1 MKRSM
6 IALLVALTL
15 GMGTTATAQ
24 KPNKQYGDR
33 TEMRT
38 KMATRMAN
46 ELKLDD
52 NTQTWFIPLYAEYQD
67 TLRSVRREFTIKP
80 APELLKP
87 KADNDKEK
95 TDKKD
100 CKKDCK
106 KAPKAL
112 TDAEAQ
118 QMIDNTFAREERL
131 LSLKRAYYDK
141 FKAKLTPQQLVT
153 LFCSKPNRG
162 TASGRQQFGGRQ
174 GGMRQGGQFGGPQG
188 GMMPMGG
195 GFDD

>member
-52 NTQTWFIPLYAEYQD
+52 NTQAWFIPLYAEYQD
-67 TLRSVRREFTIKP
+67 TLRSVRRKFAIKP

-95 TDKKD
+95 TDKKNS
-100 CKKDCK
+100 K

-118 QMIDNTFAREERL
+118 QMIDNTFAREERT

-153 LFCSKPNRG
+153 LFCKPNRG
-162 TASGRQQFGGRQ
+162 TAPGRQQFGGRQ

>member
-52 NTQTWFIPLYAEYQD
+52 NTQAWFIPLYAEYQD

-87 KADNDKEK
+87 KADNDKEQ
-95 TDKKD
+95 TD
-100 CKKDCK
+100 KKDCK

-112 TDAEAQ
+112 TDTEAQ

-153 LFCSKPNRG
+153 LFCKPNRN
-162 TASGRQQFGGRQ
+162 TAPGRQQFGGRQ

>member
-1 MKRSM
+1 M

-24 KPNKQYGDR
+24 KQNKQYGDR

-52 NTQTWFIPLYAEYQD
+52 NTQAWFIPLYAEYQD
-67 TLRSVRREFTIKP
+67 TLCSVRREFTIKP

-95 TDKKD
+95 TDKKNS
-100 CKKDCK
+100 K

-118 QMIDNTFAREERL
+118 QMIDNTFAREERT

-153 LFCSKPNRG
+153 LFCSKPDRG
-162 TASGRQQFGGRQ
+162 AAPGRQQLGGRQ

>member
-52 NTQTWFIPLYAEYQD
+52 NTQAWFIPLYAEYQD
-67 TLRSVRREFTIKP
+67 TLRSVRREFTTKP

-95 TDKKD
+95 TDKKNS
-100 CKKDCK
+100 K
-106 KAPKAL
+106 KAPKVL

-118 QMIDNTFAREERL
+118 QMIDNTFAREERV

-162 TASGRQQFGGRQ
+162 TAPGRQQFGGRQ

-188 GMMPMGG
+188 GMMPMGS

>member
-15 GMGTTATAQ
+15 CMSTTATAQ
-24 KPNKQYGDR
+24 KQNKQYGDR

-52 NTQTWFIPLYAEYQD
+52 NTQAWFIPLYAEYQD

-80 APELLKP
+80 APELLAP

-95 TDKKD
+95 TDKKNS
-100 CKKDCK
+100 K

-118 QMIDNTFAREERL
+118 QMIDNTFAREERT

-153 LFCSKPNRG
+153 LFCSKPNHG
-162 TASGRQQFGGRQ
+162 TAPGRQQFGGRQ

>member
-1 MKRSM
+1 M

-24 KPNKQYGDR
+24 KQNRKNGDR

-52 NTQTWFIPLYAEYQD
+52 NTQAWFIPLYAEYQD

-80 APELLKP
+80 APEQLKP

-95 TDKKD
+95 TDKKNS
-100 CKKDCK
+100 K

-118 QMIDNTFAREERL
+118 QMIDNTFAREERV

-153 LFCSKPNRG
+153 LFCSKPNHG
-162 TASGRQQFGGRQ
+162 TAPGRQQFGGRQ

>member
-52 NTQTWFIPLYAEYQD
+52 NTQAWFIPLYAEYRD

-80 APELLKP
+80 APEQLKP

-95 TDKKD
+95 TDKKNS
-100 CKKDCK
+100 K
-106 KAPKAL
+106 KAPKVL

-118 QMIDNTFAREERL
+118 QMIDNTFAREERI
-131 LSLKRAYYDK
+131 LSLKRTYYDK

-153 LFCSKPNRG
+153 LFCSKPNRN
-162 TASGRQQFGGRQ
+162 TAPGRQQFGGRQ
-174 GGMRQGGQFGGPQG
+174 GGMRQSGQFGGPQG

>member
-52 NTQTWFIPLYAEYQD
+52 NTQAWFIPLYTEYQD
-67 TLRSVRREFTIKP
+67 TLRSVHREFAIKP

-95 TDKKD
+95 TD
-100 CKKDCK
+100 KKDCK

-118 QMIDNTFAREERL
+118 QMIDNTFAREERT

-153 LFCSKPNRG
+153 LFCSKPDRG
-162 TASGRQQFGGRQ
+162 AVPGRQQFGGRQ

-188 GMMPMGG
+188 GMMPMGS

>member
-24 KPNKQYGDR
+24 KQNRKNSDR

-52 NTQTWFIPLYAEYQD
+52 NTQAWFIPLYAEYQD

-95 TDKKD
+95 TDKKNS
-100 CKKDCK
+100 K

-153 LFCSKPNRG
+153 LFCSKPNHG
-162 TASGRQQFGGRQ
+162 TAPGRQQFGGRQ

-188 GMMPMGG
+188 GMMPMGS

>member
-52 NTQTWFIPLYAEYQD
+52 NTQAWFIPLYAEYQD

-95 TDKKD
+95 TDKKNS
-100 CKKDCK
+100 K

-118 QMIDNTFAREERL
+118 QMIDNTFAREERT
-131 LSLKRAYYDK
+131 LSLKRAYYEK

-153 LFCSKPNRG
+153 LFCSKPNHG
-162 TASGRQQFGGRQ
+162 TAPGRLQFGGRQ

>member
-24 KPNKQYGDR
+24 KPNKKYGDR

-52 NTQTWFIPLYAEYQD
+52 NTQAWFIPLYAEYQD

-95 TDKKD
+95 TDKKNS
-100 CKKDCK
+100 K

-118 QMIDNTFAREERL
+118 QIIDNTFAREERI
-131 LSLKRAYYDK
+131 LSLKRVYYDK

-153 LFCSKPNRG
+153 LFCSKPNRD
-162 TASGRQQFGGRQ
+162 TVPGRQQFGGRQ

>member
-24 KPNKQYGDR
+24 KQNRKNGDR

-52 NTQTWFIPLYAEYQD
+52 NTQAWFIPLYAEYQD
-67 TLRSVRREFTIKP
+67 TLRSVRRKFTIKP

-95 TDKKD
+95 TGKKNS
-100 CKKDCK
+100 K

-118 QMIDNTFAREERL
+118 QIIDNTFACEERV

-153 LFCSKPNRG
+153 LFCSKPNHG
-162 TASGRQQFGGRQ
+162 TAPGRQQFGGRQ

>member
-24 KPNKQYGDR
+24 KQNRKNGDR

-52 NTQTWFIPLYAEYQD
+52 NTQAWFIPLYAEYQD

-100 CKKDCK
+100 SK

-118 QMIDNTFAREERL
+118 QMIDNTFAREERT
-131 LSLKRAYYDK
+131 LSLKRAYYEK
-141 FKAKLTPQQLVT
+141 FKAKLTPRQLVT
-153 LFCSKPNRG
+153 LFCSKPNHG
-162 TASGRQQFGGRQ
+162 TAPGRQQFGGRQ

>member
-33 TEMRT
+33 TEMCT

-52 NTQTWFIPLYAEYQD
+52 NTQAWFIPLYAEYQD

-95 TDKKD
+95 TDKKNS
-100 CKKDCK
+100 K

-118 QMIDNTFAREERL
+118 QMIDNTFAREERV
-131 LSLKRAYYDK
+131 LSLKRAYYEK

-162 TASGRQQFGGRQ
+162 AVPGRQQFGGRQ

>member
-1 MKRSM
+1 M

-24 KPNKQYGDR
+24 KQNKQYGDR

-38 KMATRMAN
+38 KMATRIAN

-52 NTQTWFIPLYAEYQD
+52 NTQAWFIPLYTEYQD
-67 TLRSVRREFTIKP
+67 TLRSVRREFAFKP
-80 APELLKP
+80 TPELLKP

-95 TDKKD
+95 TD
-100 CKKDCK
+100 KKDCK

-118 QMIDNTFAREERL
+118 QMIDNTFAREERT

-162 TASGRQQFGGRQ
+162 VAPGRQQFGDRQ

>member
-24 KPNKQYGDR
+24 KQNKQYGDR

-52 NTQTWFIPLYAEYQD
+52 NTQAWFIPLYAEYQD
-67 TLRSVRREFTIKP
+67 TLRSVRRKFAIKP

-95 TDKKD
+95 TDKKNS
-100 CKKDCK
+100 K

-118 QMIDNTFAREERL
+118 QMIDNTFAREERV

-153 LFCSKPNRG
+153 LFCSKPNHG
-162 TASGRQQFGGRQ
+162 TAPGRQQFGGRQ
-174 GGMRQGGQFGGPQG
+174 GGMRQGGPVWWSARRHDAHGRRI
-188 GMMPMGG
+188 
-195 GFDD
+195 

>member
-15 GMGTTATAQ
+15 GMSTTATAQ
-24 KPNKQYGDR
+24 KQNKQYGDR

-52 NTQTWFIPLYAEYQD
+52 NTQAWFIPLYAEYQD

-95 TDKKD
+95 TDKKNS
-100 CKKDCK
+100 K

-118 QMIDNTFAREERL
+118 QMIDNTFAREERT

-153 LFCSKPNRG
+153 LFCNKPNRG
-162 TASGRQQFGGRQ
+162 AAPGRQQFGGRQ

>member
-1 MKRSM
+1 MKKSM

-52 NTQTWFIPLYAEYQD
+52 NTQAWFIPLYAEYQD

-95 TDKKD
+95 TDKKNS
-100 CKKDCK
+100 K

-118 QMIDNTFAREERL
+118 QMIDNTFAREERV

-153 LFCSKPNRG
+153 LFCSKPNRD
-162 TASGRQQFGGRQ
+162 TDPGRQQFGGRQ

>member
-1 MKRSM
+1 M

-24 KPNKQYGDR
+24 KQNKQYGDR

-52 NTQTWFIPLYAEYQD
+52 NTQAWFIPLYTEYQD

-80 APELLKP
+80 APEQLKP
-87 KADNDKEK
+87 KVDNDKEQ
-95 TDKKD
+95 TD
-100 CKKDCK
+100 KKDCK

-118 QMIDNTFAREERL
+118 QMIDNTFACEERV

-141 FKAKLTPQQLVT
+141 FKAKLTPQQIVT
-153 LFCSKPNRG
+153 LFCSKPNHG
-162 TASGRQQFGGRQ
+162 MAPGRQQFGSRQ
-174 GGMRQGGQFGGPQG
+174 GGMRQGGQFGSPQG

>member
-1 MKRSM
+1 M

-24 KPNKQYGDR
+24 KQDKKGGDR

-52 NTQTWFIPLYAEYQD
+52 KTQAWFIPLYAEYQD
-67 TLRSVRREFTIKP
+67 TLRSVRREFTMKP
-80 APELLKP
+80 APEQLKP
-87 KADNDKEK
+87 KADKDKEQ

-100 CKKDCK
+100 NK

-118 QMIDNTFAREERL
+118 KMIDNTFAREERE

-153 LFCSKPNRG
+153 IFCRKPQQG
-162 TASGRQQFGGRQ
+162 MGAGRQQFGGRQ

>member
-24 KPNKQYGDR
+24 KQNRKNGDR

-52 NTQTWFIPLYAEYQD
+52 NTQAWFIPLYTEYQD

-87 KADNDKEK
+87 KADNDKEQ
-95 TDKKD
+95 TD
-100 CKKDCK
+100 KKDCK

-118 QMIDNTFAREERL
+118 QMIDNTFAREERT

-153 LFCSKPNRG
+153 LFCSKPNHG
-162 TASGRQQFGGRQ
+162 TAPGRQQFGGRQ

-188 GMMPMGG
+188 GMMPMGS

>member
-52 NTQTWFIPLYAEYQD
+52 NTQAWFIPLYAEYQD

-95 TDKKD
+95 TDKKNS
-100 CKKDCK
+100 K

-118 QMIDNTFAREERL
+118 QMIDNTFAREERI

-153 LFCSKPNRG
+153 LFCKPNRN
-162 TASGRQQFGGRQ
+162 TAPGRQQFGGRQ
-174 GGMRQGGQFGGPQG
+174 GGMRQSGQFGGPQG

>member
-24 KPNKQYGDR
+24 KQNKQYGDR

-38 KMATRMAN
+38 KMAIRMAN

-52 NTQTWFIPLYAEYQD
+52 NTQAWFIPLYAEYQD

-87 KADNDKEK
+87 KADNDKER
-95 TDKKD
+95 TD
-100 CKKDCK
+100 KKDCK

-118 QMIDNTFAREERL
+118 QMIDNTFAREERV

-153 LFCSKPNRG
+153 LFCSNKPNRN
-162 TASGRQQFGGRQ
+162 TAPGRQQFGGRQ

>member
-24 KPNKQYGDR
+24 KQNKQYGDR

-38 KMATRMAN
+38 KMATRIAN

-52 NTQTWFIPLYAEYQD
+52 NTQAWFIPLYAEYQD

-95 TDKKD
+95 TDKKNS
-100 CKKDCK
+100 K

-118 QMIDNTFAREERL
+118 QMIDNTFACEERV

-141 FKAKLTPQQLVT
+141 FKAELTPQQLVT
-153 LFCSKPNRG
+153 LFCSKPNRN
-162 TASGRQQFGGRQ
+162 TAPGRQQFGGRQ

>member
-52 NTQTWFIPLYAEYQD
+52 NTQAWFIPLYAEYQD

-87 KADNDKEK
+87 KADNDKER
-95 TDKKD
+95 TDKKNS
-100 CKKDCK
+100 K
-106 KAPKAL
+106 KAPKVL

-153 LFCSKPNRG
+153 LFCKPNRN
-162 TASGRQQFGGRQ
+162 TAPGRQQFGGRQ

-188 GMMPMGG
+188 DMMPMGG

>member
-24 KPNKQYGDR
+24 KQNKQYGDR

-52 NTQTWFIPLYAEYQD
+52 NTQAWFIPLYTEYQD
-67 TLRSVRREFTIKP
+67 TLRSVRHKFAIKP

-95 TDKKD
+95 TDKKNS
-100 CKKDCK
+100 K

-153 LFCSKPNRG
+153 LFCNKPNRG
-162 TASGRQQFGGRQ
+162 TAPGRQQFGGRQ

>member
-52 NTQTWFIPLYAEYQD
+52 NTQAWFIPLYAEYQD

-95 TDKKD
+95 TDKKNS
-100 CKKDCK
+100 K

-118 QMIDNTFAREERL
+118 QMIDNTFAREERV

-162 TASGRQQFGGRQ
+162 ATPGRQQFGGRQ

-188 GMMPMGG
+188 GMMPIGG

>member
-52 NTQTWFIPLYAEYQD
+52 NTQAWFIPLYAEYQD
-67 TLRSVRREFTIKP
+67 TLRSVRREFAFKP
-80 APELLKP
+80 TPELLKP
-87 KADNDKEK
+87 KADNDKEQ
-95 TDKKD
+95 TDKKNS
-100 CKKDCK
+100 K
-106 KAPKAL
+106 KAPKVL

-118 QMIDNTFAREERL
+118 QMIDNTFAREERV

-153 LFCSKPNRG
+153 LFCSKPDRG
-162 TASGRQQFGGRQ
+162 AAPGRQQFGGRQ

-188 GMMPMGG
+188 GMMHMGG

>member
-24 KPNKQYGDR
+24 KQNKQYGDR

-52 NTQTWFIPLYAEYQD
+52 NTQAWFIPLYAEYQD

-95 TDKKD
+95 TDKKN
-100 CKKDCK
+100 CK

-118 QMIDNTFAREERL
+118 QMIDNTFAREERV

-153 LFCSKPNRG
+153 LFCGKPNHG
-162 TASGRQQFGGRQ
+162 TAPGRQQFDGRQ

>member
-24 KPNKQYGDR
+24 KQNKQYGDR

-52 NTQTWFIPLYAEYQD
+52 NTQAWFIPLYTEYQD
-67 TLRSVRREFTIKP
+67 TLRSVRREFAIKP

-95 TDKKD
+95 TDKKNS
-100 CKKDCK
+100 K
-106 KAPKAL
+106 KAPKVL

-118 QMIDNTFAREERL
+118 QMIDNTFAREERI

-141 FKAKLTPQQLVT
+141 FKAKLTLQQLVT
-153 LFCSKPNRG
+153 LFCKPNRN
-162 TASGRQQFGGRQ
+162 TAPGRQQFGGRQ

>member
-24 KPNKQYGDR
+24 KQNKQYGDR

-100 CKKDCK
+100 SKKP
-106 KAPKAL
+106 PKVL

-153 LFCSKPNRG
+153 LFCSKPNHG
-162 TASGRQQFGGRQ
+162 TAPGRQQFGG
-174 GGMRQGGQFGGPQG
+174 RQGGQFGGPQG

>member
-52 NTQTWFIPLYAEYQD
+52 NTQAWFIPLYAEYQD

-87 KADNDKEK
+87 K
-95 TDKKD
+95 TDKKNS
-100 CKKDCK
+100 K

-118 QMIDNTFAREERL
+118 QMIDNTFAREERV

-153 LFCSKPNRG
+153 LFCSKPNHG
-162 TASGRQQFGGRQ
+162 TAPGRQQFGGRQ

>member
-24 KPNKQYGDR
+24 KQNRKNGDR

-52 NTQTWFIPLYAEYQD
+52 NTQAWFIPLYAEYQD

-95 TDKKD
+95 TDKKNS
-100 CKKDCK
+100 K

-118 QMIDNTFAREERL
+118 QMIDNTFAREERV

-153 LFCSKPNRG
+153 LFCSKPNRN
-162 TASGRQQFGGRQ
+162 TAPGRQQFGDRQ

>member
-24 KPNKQYGDR
+24 KQNRKNGDR

-52 NTQTWFIPLYAEYQD
+52 NTQAWFIPLYTEYQD

-95 TDKKD
+95 TDKKNS
-100 CKKDCK
+100 K

-153 LFCSKPNRG
+153 LFCSKPNHG
-162 TASGRQQFGGRQ
+162 TAPGRQQFGGRQ

-188 GMMPMGG
+188 GMMPMGS

>member
-6 IALLVALTL
+6 IALLVALTF

-24 KPNKQYGDR
+24 KQNRKNGDR

-52 NTQTWFIPLYAEYQD
+52 NTQAWFIPLYAEYQD

-80 APELLKP
+80 APEQLKP

-95 TDKKD
+95 IDKKNS
-100 CKKDCK
+100 K

-118 QMIDNTFAREERL
+118 QMIDNTFAREERV

-153 LFCSKPNRG
+153 LFCSKPNHG
-162 TASGRQQFGGRQ
+162 TAPGRQQFGGRQ

>member
-1 MKRSM
+1 M

-24 KPNKQYGDR
+24 KQNRKNGDR

-52 NTQTWFIPLYAEYQD
+52 NTQAWFIPLYAEYQD

-95 TDKKD
+95 TDKKNS
-100 CKKDCK
+100 K

-118 QMIDNTFAREERL
+118 QMIDNTFACEERV

-153 LFCSKPNRG
+153 LFCSKPNHG
-162 TASGRQQFGGRQ
+162 TAPGRQQFGGRQ

>member
-1 MKRSM
+1 MKRPM

-24 KPNKQYGDR
+24 KQNRKDGDR

-52 NTQTWFIPLYAEYQD
+52 KTQAWFIPLYTEYQD
-67 TLRSVRREFTIKP
+67 TLRSVRREFAFKP

-100 CKKDCK
+100 SK
-106 KAPKAL
+106 KAPKVL

-131 LSLKRAYYDK
+131 LTLKRAYYDK
-141 FKAKLTPQQLVT
+141 FKAKLTLQQLVT
-153 LFCSKPNRG
+153 LFCKPNRN
-162 TASGRQQFGGRQ
+162 TAPGRQQFGGRQ

>member
-24 KPNKQYGDR
+24 KQNKKDCDR

-52 NTQTWFIPLYAEYQD
+52 KTQAWFIPLYAEYQD
-67 TLRSVRREFTIKP
+67 TLRSVRREFAIKP

-87 KADNDKEK
+87 KADNDKEQ
-95 TDKKD
+95 TD
-100 CKKDCK
+100 KKDCK

-118 QMIDNTFAREERL
+118 QMIDNTFAREERT
-131 LSLKRAYYDK
+131 LSLKRAYYEK

-153 LFCSKPNRG
+153 LFCSKPDRD
-162 TASGRQQFGGRQ
+162 AAPGRQQFGGRQ

>member
-38 KMATRMAN
+38 EMRTKMATRMAN

-52 NTQTWFIPLYAEYQD
+52 NTQAWFIPLYTEYQD
-67 TLRSVRREFTIKP
+67 TLRSVRREFAIKP

-100 CKKDCK
+100 SK

-118 QMIDNTFAREERL
+118 QMIDNTFAREERV

-162 TASGRQQFGGRQ
+162 AAPGRQQFGGRQ

>member
-1 MKRSM
+1 M

-38 KMATRMAN
+38 KMATRIAN

-52 NTQTWFIPLYAEYQD
+52 NTQAWFIPLYAEYQD

-95 TDKKD
+95 TDKKNS
-100 CKKDCK
+100 K
-106 KAPKAL
+106 KAPKVQ

-118 QMIDNTFAREERL
+118 QMIDNTFAREERV

-162 TASGRQQFGGRQ
+162 TAPGRQQFGGRQ